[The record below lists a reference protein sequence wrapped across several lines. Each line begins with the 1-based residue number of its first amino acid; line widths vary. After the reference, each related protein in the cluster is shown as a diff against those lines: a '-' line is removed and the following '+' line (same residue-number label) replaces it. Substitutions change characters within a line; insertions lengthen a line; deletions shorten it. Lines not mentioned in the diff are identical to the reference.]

1 MNETDVRAHSHGVN
15 ESMSNTDSDK
25 KQRTKLQKRQL
36 KLAVSTGKKQNKKY
50 KIDCYGDRKPVPAEC
65 RPQIFQSIETSC
77 LRASFH
83 WRWPSLCVSAL
94 TAARVHSSHPW
105 VCTQLQRHNVSQ
117 EAFMS
122 TQGRTQQTW
131 WDLRYR
137 RPKVRGQ
144 YSLMFSLKWYFRTTF
159 REGFVFSTLV
169 QISTWIQRWTD
180 VAATS
185 CFQMLNTTKT
195 KRIFLHVVRWIDSLH
210 GAENM
215 RISL

>member
-1 MNETDVRAHSHGVN
+1 MNETDVRAHSHSVN

-83 WRWPSLCVSAL
+83 WRWHSLCVSAL

-105 VCTQLQRHNVSQ
+105 VCTQLQGHNVSQ
-117 EAFMS
+117 EALMS
-122 TQGRTQQTW
+122 TQERTQQTW

-144 YSLMFSLKWYFRTTF
+144 YSLM
-159 REGFVFSTLV
+159 VFFKV
-169 QISTWIQRWTD
+169 
-180 VAATS
+180 V
-185 CFQMLNTTKT
+185 FQDYL
-195 KRIFLHVVRWIDSLH
+195 
-210 GAENM
+210 
-215 RISL
+215 